1 MAQYR
6 FVMRSGPV
14 VGKVFPLEAQE
25 IYIGREPTNMIV
37 INDIQVS
44 RRHAKME
51 LRGSAYLVQDLGST
65 NGTFVNGRRLSG
77 TQALNPGDTVELG
90 ESIVLAYELVKDL
103 NATMVSTEHHHAPV
117 QEEPTQAPSPAPV
130 PAPAPFSLPAP
141 TPLYSGQVP
150 AGPVPSSPVPAAPA
164 ATDSVPM
171 PPESVKPRRKFPVW
185 IIILII
191 LFVIICACVGFFLV
205 IDQLR
210 LWCKVVP
217 LLVPLLGGT
226 CP

>member
-130 PAPAPFSLPAP
+130 PAPAPFSQPAP

-191 LFVIICACVGFFLV
+191 FFVIICACVGFFLV

-217 LLVPLLGGT
+217 FLVPLLGGT